1 MADKKIKFIQTAEEE
16 PGFQMTPM
24 IDVVFQLLVFFMC
37 ISSMAAIEQVKD
49 IKLPMADHSKTKDT
63 RSPGEAVINVKENGE
78 IIVDGV
84 TYEPE
89 GLTQLFKK
97 TREKGS
103 VTILVRG
110 DKEALYGRIMKIMSA
125 CAEADIWEVS
135 FAAYREEEK

>member
-1 MADKKIKFIQTAEEE
+1 MADKKIKFITTEEQEE

-24 IDVVFQLLVFFMC
+24 IDVVFQLLVFFMV
-37 ISSMAAIEQVKD
+37 ISSTAMIEQVKD
-49 IKLPMADHSKTKDT
+49 IKLPMADHSKSKETQL
-63 RSPGEAVINVKENGE
+63 PGEAVINVKENGE

-97 TREKGS
+97 TREKGP

-135 FAAYREEEK
+135 FAAYREEK